1 MDSTSLW
8 CGPTRDNALVLALL
22 KGSKLKLLMGRKAGV
37 LVVRKLKILI
47 IFVVISLTNIQFGHA
62 IVAIPPPPTP
72 SLPSLQTIK
81 HPNVPR
87 ISVL

>member
-1 MDSTSLW
+1 MW

-62 IVAIPPPPTP
+62 IVAIIRINITVPIP
-72 SLPSLQTIK
+72 QTK
-81 HPNVPR
+81 
-87 ISVL
+87 VLGDL